1 MEVTD
6 SKRTDLIIAESK
18 ITNSES
24 GEFIAAESEISEQT
38 ETQMADNTRI
48 SHYVRVLEREEI
60 LCADVEELLGDYEEG
75 DLPQSLKSR
84 IDDHICICPE
94 CAQLKAEYNLIIEVA
109 EEMGQEEPPMPI
121 EVQNRLRQRLNLSLG
136 LQLPILD
143 MPLSELRAGRKD
155 CNSKDSDQS
164 EDA

>member
-1 MEVTD
+1 MEVND
-6 SKRTDLIIAESK
+6 LKRTDLIIAESK
-18 ITNSES
+18 LTNSEGS
-24 GEFIAAESEISEQT
+24 EFIVAESELNEQA

-75 DLPQSLKSR
+75 DLPHSLKNR
-84 IDDHICICPE
+84 LDDHISLCSE

-109 EEMGQEEPPMPI
+109 EEMGKEEPQMPI
-121 EVQNRLRQRLNLSLG
+121 EVQNRLRQRLNASLG

-143 MPLSELRAGRKD
+143 MPLSELRAGVKECD
-155 CNSKDSDQS
+155 NSD
-164 EDA
+164 EG